1 MVQMLALQIMNT
13 KMYSKIWIYCTI
25 LRIAGAG
32 NPEIVEQLSLVLT
45 IVSDHFTHEENKML
59 AKNFPGYVAHKAEH
73 FDLIATCKALQL
85 KIEAGDLE
93 LTERICQLIKSWFD
107 SHIPEYDRAY
117 AQTLNSPT
125 LPAKLVAWYCDD
137 CYAPV
142 KKLAGTH
149 LLCRGESIT
158 FFSFK
163 ESTNKFAPTYLPTY
177 LPTYTVLILIVCVV
191 THLLTIF
198 TAFVYPQQLGKNNE
212 W

>member
-1 MVQMLALQIMNT
+1 MSLMTWTVEQHGTNISFADNEHQNVFKNLN
-13 KMYSKIWIYCTI
+13 I
-25 LRIAGAG
+25 LYDIRIAGAG

-45 IVSDHFTHEENKML
+45 IVSDHITHEENKML

-125 LPAKLVAWYCDD
+125 LPAKLVA
-137 CYAPV
+137 
-142 KKLAGTH
+142 
-149 LLCRGESIT
+149 
-158 FFSFK
+158 
-163 ESTNKFAPTYLPTY
+163 
-177 LPTYTVLILIVCVV
+177 
-191 THLLTIF
+191 
-198 TAFVYPQQLGKNNE
+198 
-212 W
+212 